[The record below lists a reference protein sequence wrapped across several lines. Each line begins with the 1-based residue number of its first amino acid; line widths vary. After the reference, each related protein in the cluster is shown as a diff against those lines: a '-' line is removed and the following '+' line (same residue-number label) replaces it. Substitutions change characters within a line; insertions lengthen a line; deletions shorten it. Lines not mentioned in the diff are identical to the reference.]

1 MKPKL
6 FCKLYYISC
15 ILYIIEVTTKLWISR
30 FLYSYNVVLVIL
42 TKFGEHM
49 SNIVDL
55 HIWWFSTKIGWIALY
70 RAMWSPWIV
79 QGVTWIWLCI
89 VMLSSWWQICFFY
102 SVISTPSDPQK
113 VSAFTCARK
122 IKVVDF
128 TNISVKYSIILQPN
142 AQ

>member
-42 TKFGEHM
+42 TNFGEHM

-102 SVISTPSDPQK
+102 LIKQTAGPPSGIFFWHRFGGDKPP
-113 VSAFTCARK
+113 F
-122 IKVVDF
+122 
-128 TNISVKYSIILQPN
+128 NGHIIYR
-142 AQ
+142 